1 VIIDFYPP
9 IRIGTRSARTGGL
22 GGKNFKFQVLQAF
35 FIRAICVIRELL
47 LKSDAMADRMSILE
61 KPDNLKSVAPGVAYA
76 KVGNLKLS
84 MSKSTHGN
92 VHFAPSPGN
101 NHLIHLT

>member
-61 KPDNLKSVAPGVAYA
+61 KPDNLKSCRARRSLCEGW
-76 KVGNLKLS
+76 KLEI
-84 MSKSTHGN
+84 
-92 VHFAPSPGN
+92 VYV
-101 NHLIHLT
+101 